1 MSLKIFVSFISYR
14 VSPWVRKPILLELV
28 SSRRW
33 RARWGCHVSS
43 TTYGGD
49 ARGGSKASKHRLM
62 IALLTAQRYEMMD
75 ILWISL
81 SIGGEGGGCDSRGH
95 QHFLQSPAQFR
106 LNTKHNGGGIHFQPR
121 DRDSTRCQSAQP
133 MVGQQKSPQVM
144 ERRRCTG
151 HCTRQIRRGRVPQTS
166 HLPTIPFKLVR
177 TTPTQHDHAS
187 LPRCFLAFVFHC
199 SSVSHGA
206 HDVVPQKTTTPRN
219 PTTQR
224 TT

>member
-1 MSLKIFVSFISYR
+1 M
-14 VSPWVRKPILLELV
+14 
-28 SSRRW
+28 
-33 RARWGCHVSS
+33 
-43 TTYGGD
+43 
-49 ARGGSKASKHRLM
+49 
-62 IALLTAQRYEMMD
+62 MMD
-75 ILWISL
+75 
-81 SIGGEGGGCDSRGH
+81 GGREGADSRIARP
-95 QHFLQSPAQFR
+95 HFLPPIR
-106 LNTKHNGGGIHFQPR
+106 LTHDHNGGGIHFQPR

-177 TTPTQHDHAS
+177 TTPPNTTTPLSQVF
-187 LPRCFLAFVFHC
+187 PAFVFHC
-199 SSVSHGA
+199 SSVSHGT

-224 TT
+224 TTWRRFSIFSFKI